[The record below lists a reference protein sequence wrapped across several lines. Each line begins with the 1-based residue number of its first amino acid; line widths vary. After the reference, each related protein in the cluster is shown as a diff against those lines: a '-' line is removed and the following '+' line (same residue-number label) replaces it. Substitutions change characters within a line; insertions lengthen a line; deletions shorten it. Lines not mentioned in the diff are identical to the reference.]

1 MAANALVIQSSKS
14 DLIWFV
20 WLRSYREFNWS
31 FPKNICQILLLLCG
45 NHLIIMDSADKW
57 FFLIV
62 CPASQISSDFAGHFL
77 FLIISFSDIF
87 AICPEC
93 PPCPFI
99 FVIQYNRKNTVWG
112 DGHRANIQPVWSPR
126 PSGIFVRFKQSN
138 SADLQNRA
146 DDTRR
151 RGFLLWPC
159 ADFRAAQC
167 RALARAVQIRRLLS
181 RRCVY
186 NTRHRRGL
194 LIRSRWYRGN
204 AGAHYPRWNCGARG
218 AVAQLVE
225 QGKAHPVSAVQ
236 VRPAVF
242 KRRHMSGYGH
252 GKKSVFILVQPTA
265 GGFDPRCRLPI
276 DPRCTWTAGV
286 VLSNVE
292 SGCCLAQQPQ
302 HGNAPRQDDVNT
314 RQVQVWKVPQRIR
327 GIQLYSDSNIVE
339 EVRWLSHLLKSP
351 AGAGPA
357 VPTKPYAAKNRVST
371 AAVP

>member
-138 SADLQNRA
+138 SAGLQHRA

-167 RALARAVQIRRLLS
+167 RALARAV
-181 RRCVY
+181 
-186 NTRHRRGL
+186 
-194 LIRSRWYRGN
+194 
-204 AGAHYPRWNCGARG
+204 
-218 AVAQLVE
+218 
-225 QGKAHPVSAVQ
+225 
-236 VRPAVF
+236 
-242 KRRHMSGYGH
+242 
-252 GKKSVFILVQPTA
+252 
-265 GGFDPRCRLPI
+265 
-276 DPRCTWTAGV
+276 
-286 VLSNVE
+286 
-292 SGCCLAQQPQ
+292 
-302 HGNAPRQDDVNT
+302 
-314 RQVQVWKVPQRIR
+314 
-327 GIQLYSDSNIVE
+327 
-339 EVRWLSHLLKSP
+339 
-351 AGAGPA
+351 
-357 VPTKPYAAKNRVST
+357 
-371 AAVP
+371 